1 MKHVYEKDLHEQG
14 QAIIPAS
21 HFGLS
26 MAAQFSSCNWD
37 SQPTQYDYSHPPYP
51 TMTPSPAQEPVFQSG
66 INCVNITTTPSQQ
79 EGQVLSHVSIIPQ
92 SMVVKCTCC
101 ACC

>member
-26 MAAQFSSCNWD
+26 MAAQFSSCHWD
-37 SQPTQYDYSHPPYP
+37 SQPTQYDYLPPSKEGKLLYP
-51 TMTPSPAQEPVFQSG
+51 LSG
-66 INCVNITTTPSQQ
+66 GFY
-79 EGQVLSHVSIIPQ
+79 E
-92 SMVVKCTCC
+92 
-101 ACC
+101 